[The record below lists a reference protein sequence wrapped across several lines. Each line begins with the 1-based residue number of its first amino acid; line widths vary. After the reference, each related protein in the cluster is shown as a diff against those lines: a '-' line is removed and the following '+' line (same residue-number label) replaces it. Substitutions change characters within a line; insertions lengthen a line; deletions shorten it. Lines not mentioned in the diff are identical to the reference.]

1 MSGSD
6 GSVVIDTELDRDGFD
21 AGSDKLI
28 KSLEKLTASVDSLG
42 DKLTG
47 AFQGVLPL
55 LQSVSAGAG
64 QAYAS
69 MSSGGA
75 QAVGTAN
82 QVAGAVQQAGA
93 AMASARSGAA
103 ALSAGVAS
111 LDRDAASLS
120 GDLAKIETGIQ
131 SGFANPGAVL
141 RFQDLLDSAEI
152 KARDLRA
159 RMAELAAQR
168 VPTED
173 YTFLSNAIKEAR
185 DRLSMLKDRQ
195 DKLREMGVA
204 ENSKQWQS
212 LAYDIE
218 QVRGQIANY
227 KADMAG
233 LEASG
238 GAFIRGSDT
247 EQYKTLETTLRQTD
261 TQIER
266 GRALI
271 DNETLAQA
279 RLNVQ
284 AAQEAVIRAK
294 NDGER
299 QAALVRLRAAQ
310 QELNTLA
317 AELTQKGGGAPPP
330 EAASR
335 WTALGGVLR
344 GCAGA
349 LLTVAK
355 NAAKTGRS
363 LAKIGF
369 KAIGNRA
376 KNYTSKLLSLVKANK
391 SATLTSNGLVKALTS
406 VKTMLISRVKRMF
419 ISAIVNNLRD
429 GMQSLAQ
436 FSTEFN
442 RSMSE
447 IQNTST
453 QLTGDIAVAFG
464 SLIETVEPVVTRLLS
479 VLSKAM
485 TYVNMFFALL
495 NGKKTIT
502 VAKKGQE
509 SYAKAT
515 EASAEAQ
522 EELNAELFGFDQLTK
537 QQDDSE
543 KDSAGAGD
551 EGGISYQEVPID
563 LPADVLE
570 WAQKLKDAWK
580 NGDWSGVGKTIAAG
594 LNAGMKTV
602 DNWIN
607 GTLRPLG
614 VTWAGR
620 VADILNG
627 LVDGLDFT
635 LAGKTVA
642 DGLNTI
648 LDIYNTFMTTF
659 DFEKLGTKLGD
670 GLNGFVNNAN
680 WKLIGASFAA
690 KWQALVDLIYGFVHR
705 TNWANLGTG
714 IGVSIQSWFDTI
726 NWTKM
731 ADAIITGI
739 NGIVTAM
746 RNTIQNI
753 NWGEIGTKLANAITT
768 LFTTIDWGEI
778 SGLLSDAILAL
789 LQLCMSLLADIDWY
803 SVASSLGKGII
814 DMIMNIDWLQIL
826 ATLGSCIISCVGGAV
841 EALLGLIGG
850 IAEQLADAFLSVGG
864 DAIAGFFQGI
874 ADAMSTAATWIK
886 EHIVDPV
893 VNAVKDFFG
902 IHSPST
908 VFADL
913 GGFIVDGLFAGITN
927 AWHVITNFFS
937 GSGALGDLTKRLS
950 GAWDTIKTG
959 ASNAWNSLKA
969 SVVEK
974 FNSAKDSL
982 SSTAEKVKSKLSDT
996 WSSVKETASK
1006 KWGDIKSTVTNLW
1019 EGLRSSMG
1027 RTDWASIG
1035 SNLVSGLKNGISNA
1049 WGSFKSWAKKKFS
1062 SLVDTVKDVFDTHSP
1077 SRVFAEIGENLDKGL
1092 VVGLGSGM
1100 GKVLST
1106 AKNLASSVSDAA
1118 GEVSA
1123 KFDIAGTATASGIAR
1138 VADSLSSIAKTFV
1151 SISDALAS
1159 MGGLQIPA
1167 IAEGTVAPYRARVG
1181 AGQSATLEIGEN
1193 LTAILAAL
1201 REILSALDD
1210 ANNGGDI
1217 NVTVEST
1224 LDGRVVA
1231 RNLIKHIND
1240 MSRQAG
1246 RPVLLM

>member
-141 RFQDLLDSAEI
+141 RFQDFLDSAEI

-173 YTFLSNAIKEAR
+173 YTFLSNAIKEAG

-238 GAFIRGSDT
+238 GALIRGSDT
-247 EQYKTLETTLRQTD
+247 EQYKTLETTLRQAD
-261 TQIER
+261 PQIER

-271 DNETLAQA
+271 DNEALAQA

-330 EAASR
+330 ETASR

-447 IQNTST
+447 IQNTSA

-495 NGKKTIT
+495 SGKKTVT

-627 LVDGLDFT
+627 LVDGLDFS

-642 DGLNTI
+642 DGLNMI
-648 LDIYNTFMTTF
+648 VDIYNTFMDRF
-659 DFEKLGTKLGD
+659 DFGNLGEKLGEGINALSDNLEWDALGEA
-670 GLNGFVNNAN
+670 LAQ
-680 WKLIGASFAA
+680 
-690 KWQALVDLIYGFVHR
+690 KWQMLIDLLYGFVHKVK
-705 TNWANLGTG
+705 WAELGEN
-714 IGVSIQSWFDTI
+714 IGTAIQSWFDKI
-726 NWTKM
+726 NWDKL
-731 ADAIITGI
+731 ADGVGTGI
-739 NGIVTAM
+739 SGIVSSLQGIIQKIKWDEIGATLAGAANTLFASIDWKDAGRMLSDGLKGILKSITVFLENVDWQEIGRDVAALLAGIDWNGIVGAIAEGIGAALGGLAALLWGAIKDAWADVVNWWHETAYKDGEF
-746 RNTIQNI
+746 TI
-753 NWGEIGTKLANAITT
+753 E
-768 LFTTIDWGEI
+768 
-778 SGLLSDAILAL
+778 GLLNGIWEKIK
-789 LQLCMSLLADIDWY
+789 DI
-803 SVASSLGKGII
+803 
-814 DMIMNIDWLQIL
+814 
-826 ATLGSCIISCVGGAV
+826 GS
-841 EALLGLIGG
+841 
-850 IAEQLADAFLSVGG
+850 
-864 DAIAGFFQGI
+864 
-874 ADAMSTAATWIK
+874 WIK
-886 EHIVDPV
+886 EHIFQPFIDGFKK
-893 VNAVKDFFG
+893 AFG
-902 IHSPST
+902 INSPST
-908 VFADL
+908 VMAEQ
-913 GGFIVDGLFAGITN
+913 GGFIVDGLFAGVTN

-937 GSGALGDLTKRLS
+937 DSGALGDLTKRLS

-969 SVVEK
+969 SVAEK

-1019 EGLRSSMG
+1019 ESLRSSMG
-1027 RTDWASIG
+1027 RTDWDSIG

-1123 KFDIAGTATASGIAR
+1123 KFDIAGTATVSGIAR

-1210 ANNGGDI
+1210 AINGGDI